1 MVEVTRYL
9 LSKGVPEVLSN
20 RFNQDILEEHFGQH
34 RSLGHRNENPSSYAF
49 GYQENVVRDW
59 KTVMKITGNTSGRH
73 EKNKRPWFHVN
84 NEALKKRQSKAQQDK
99 QAESVDFVIKI

>member
-9 LSKGVPEVLSN
+9 LSKGVPEELSN
-20 RFNQDILEEHFGQH
+20 LFNQDILEEGFEQH
-34 RSLGHRNENPSSYAF
+34 RSLGRRNGNPSSYAF
-49 GYQENVVRDW
+49 GYQENIVRDR

-84 NEALKKRQSKAQQDK
+84 NETLKKRKTNDHGAM
-99 QAESVDFVIKI
+99 